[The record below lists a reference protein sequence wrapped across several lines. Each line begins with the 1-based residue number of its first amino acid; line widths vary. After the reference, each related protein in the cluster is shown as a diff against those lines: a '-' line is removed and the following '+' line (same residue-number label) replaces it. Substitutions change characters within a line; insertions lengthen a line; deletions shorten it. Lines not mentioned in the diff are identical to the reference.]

1 MEGGVDASDGLG
13 RRRSTDGA
21 YANPFEEE
29 VDYPDT
35 PEGLIL
41 RRYSTPGLRR
51 NNTDTPQ

>member
-1 MEGGVDASDGLG
+1 MEGGVDASDGLD

-35 PEGLIL
+35 PEGIIL